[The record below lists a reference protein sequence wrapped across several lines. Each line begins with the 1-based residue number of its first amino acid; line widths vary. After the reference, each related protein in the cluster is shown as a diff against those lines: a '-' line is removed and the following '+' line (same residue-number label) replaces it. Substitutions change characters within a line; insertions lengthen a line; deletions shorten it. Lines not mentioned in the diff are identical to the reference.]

1 MTRPPHK
8 LNSRNIIAVVWDF
21 DKTLTPGYMQA
32 PLFKRYGIDEDF
44 FWKEVNGLPEIYAKR
59 GMHVSHDTVY
69 LNHLLSFIKNGPMK
83 GLQNRHLREL
93 GAEVPLYPGLPGF
106 FTDLQQRV
114 TSKPAYQKHEIR
126 LEHYII
132 STGLAEMIRG
142 CDIADHVDGIF
153 ACEFVECP
161 LPPYYSK
168 QSELS
173 LETDFE
179 ISQIGVMVD
188 NTIKTRYLF
197 EINKGVNK
205 HPSISVN
212 AKMAEEDRRVPFQ
225 NMIYIADGPSDVPC
239 FSLVRKNGGKT
250 YAVYDPESEAE
261 FAQNDRLRED
271 GRVDNYGPADYTET
285 SPTSRWLRLQ
295 IENICERI
303 VHDTES
309 ALAQRVK
316 QPPRHLHKDKE
327 VPPEGEIEQDD
338 LFKEPKN

>member
-1 MTRPPHK
+1 
-8 LNSRNIIAVVWDF
+8 
-21 DKTLTPGYMQA
+21 
-32 PLFKRYGIDEDF
+32 
-44 FWKEVNGLPEIYAKR
+44 
-59 GMHVSHDTVY
+59 
-69 LNHLLSFIKNGPMK
+69 
-83 GLQNRHLREL
+83 
-93 GAEVPLYPGLPGF
+93 
-106 FTDLQQRV
+106 
-114 TSKPAYQKHEIR
+114 
-126 LEHYII
+126 
-132 STGLAEMIRG
+132 MIRG
-142 CDIADHVDGIF
+142 CGIAGHVDGIF

-161 LPPYYSK
+161 LPPYFS
-168 QSELS
+168 QQDELQIDA
-173 LETDFE
+173 DFE

-225 NMIYIADGPSDVPC
+225 NMIYVADGPSDVPC

-271 GRVDNYGPADYTET
+271 ARVDSYGPADYTAT

-295 IENICERI
+295 IENICDRI
-303 VHDTES
+303 VIEAES

-316 QPPRHLHKDKE
+316 QPPRHLRKDKE
-327 VPPEGEIEQDD
+327 AGSEPDAPQPE
-338 LFKEPKN
+338 LFNVDES